1 MFKMTPALAAAMLAG
16 AKAVLDGGFC
26 FVYSGPEPTNS
37 GDALDMVTLHTELAK
52 LSVEGDGVTGLT
64 FATPTGGV
72 MTKDGDE
79 WSGPVSF
86 DGAEDSEASLTPTF
100 FRFCPAGD
108 NGRGASTA
116 GRLQGSAGGPASTA
130 DMKLGSDTLT
140 DNGTNTTA
148 AAFFNYRVG
157 SLG

>member
-26 FVYSGPEPTNS
+26 FVYAGPEPTNS
-37 GDALDMVTLHTELAK
+37 GDALDMVNLHTQLAK
-52 LSVEGDGVTGLT
+52 LSVGGDGVTGLT
-64 FATPTGGV
+64 FAAPTGAV
-72 MTKDGDE
+72 MTKNGDE

-86 DGAEDSEASLTPTF
+86 DGADDGDSTLTPTF
-100 FRFCPAGD
+100 FRFCPIGD
-108 NGRGASTA
+108 NGRALSTDE
-116 GRLQGSAGGPASTA
+116 RLQGSAGGPASTA

-140 DNGTNTTA
+140 DNGSNTTA
-148 AAFFNYRVG
+148 AAYFNYRVG